1 MNRDLSS
8 IIRAFTGLKLVVVG
22 DAMLDSYLE
31 GSSNRICREAPVPI
45 VNLADRKD
53 VPGGAANTAVNI
65 HALGGQVRFLSV
77 VGDDN
82 EGHRL
87 RWALE
92 DYGLSTEH
100 VLRCPFRSTLAKN
113 RVVAGGHMLVRLDQG
128 TTDPVDTKTEQELI
142 SRLIDVIADADAIV
156 VSDYSYGVL
165 TPLVIDALA
174 RLQRRRRRV
183 LVVDSRHRLTAYKK
197 LHVTAVKPN
206 YEETIQLLGLWEE
219 LKAPDPRAEKLLP
232 HGQRVLE
239 LTGAKVA
246 AVTLDTEGAVIFE
259 RGNQPYRTYAQ
270 PTPQSRAAG
279 AGDTFI
285 GSLALALASGA
296 TSPDAA
302 EIASAAAAIVVAKDG
317 TSICSATELLERL
330 AAQGKFVPDVEHLVS
345 LLDSHRQRGKRIV
358 FTNGC
363 FDILHRGHITYL
375 NQAKALGDILVVGV
389 NTDEGVRRLK
399 GSERPINT
407 LEDRV
412 HVLAALSSIDHLIA
426 FGEDTPCELVRHVRP
441 HVFVKGGD
449 YTRERLPEAAIVEEL
464 GGVVKILPFLDDRST
479 TRIIKRIQRN
489 DGPAK
494 KTDPKNRRN
503 PNGRKGSVG
512 SSRKRPLR

>member
-1 MNRDLSS
+1 MTRDLAS
-8 IIRAFTGLKLVVVG
+8 IVQAFGGLKLVIVG

-31 GSSNRICREAPVPI
+31 GASNRICREAPVPI
-45 VNLADRKD
+45 VNLSERKD

-65 HALGGQVRFLSV
+65 HALGAEAVFLSV

-82 EGHRL
+82 EGQRL

-100 VLRCPFRSTLAKN
+100 VLRCPFRATLTKN
-113 RVVAGGHMLVRLDQG
+113 RIVAEGQMLVRLDQG
-128 TTDPVDTKTEQELI
+128 TTNPVDTKTEQELI
-142 SRLIDVIADADAIV
+142 KRLIDAISDVDGIV

-183 LVVDSRHRLTAYKK
+183 LVVDSRHRLSIYKR
-197 LHVTAVKPN
+197 LRATAVKPN
-206 YEETIQLLGLWEE
+206 YEETIQLLGLWEA
-219 LKAPDPRAEKLLP
+219 LKDPYPRAEKILA
-232 HGQRVLE
+232 HGERVLT

-259 RGNQPYRTYAQ
+259 RGTPPYRTYAQ

-279 AGDTFI
+279 AGDTFA
-285 GSLALALASGA
+285 GALALALAAGVS
-296 TSPDAA
+296 TPDAA
-302 EIASAAAAIVVAKDG
+302 ELASAAAAIVVAKDG
-317 TSICSATELLERL
+317 TSICSATELVERV
-330 AAQGKFVPDVEHLVS
+330 ASQGKFAPDVQHLVG
-345 LLDSHRQRGKRIV
+345 LLDAHRQRGKRIV
-358 FTNGC
+358 LTNGC

-375 NQAKALGDILVVGV
+375 NQAKALGDVLVVGV
-389 NTDEGVRRLK
+389 NSDQSVRRLK
-399 GSERPINT
+399 GPERPINS

-412 HVLAALSSIDHLIA
+412 HVLAALSAIDHLVA

-449 YTRERLPEAAIVEEL
+449 YTRERLPEASIVEEL
-464 GGVVKILPFLDDRST
+464 GGVVRILPFVDDRST
-479 TRIIKRIQRN
+479 SRIIRRVQGSDGKTGTLEPKRQRSR
-489 DGPAK
+489 D
-494 KTDPKNRRN
+494 D
-503 PNGRKGSVG
+503 RKGSMG
-512 SSRKRPLR
+512 PSRKRPLR

>member
-1 MNRDLSS
+1 MNRDLPS
-8 IIRAFTGLKLVVVG
+8 IIQGFRGLRVVVVG

-31 GSSNRICREAPVPI
+31 GTSNRICREAPVPI

-53 VPGGAANTAVNI
+53 VPGGAANTAVNL
-65 HALGGQVRFLSV
+65 HALGAQVAFLSI
-77 VGDDN
+77 VGDDA
-82 EGHRL
+82 EGQRL

-100 VLRCPFRSTLAKN
+100 VLPCPFRSTLAKN

-128 TTDPVDTKTEQELI
+128 TTAPVDAKTEQELI
-142 SRLIDVIADADAIV
+142 NRLIDLIADAEAVV

-165 TPLVIDALA
+165 TPLLIDALA

-197 LHVTAVKPN
+197 LNVTAVKPN
-206 YEETIQLLGLWEE
+206 YEEAIQLLGLWEE
-219 LKAPDPRAEKLLP
+219 LKGSGPRTEKILP
-232 HGQRVLE
+232 HGNRVLE
-239 LTGAKVA
+239 LTGARVA
-246 AVTLDTEGAVIFE
+246 AVTLDTEGAMIFE
-259 RGNQPYRTYAQ
+259 RGCPPYRTYAQ

-285 GSLALALASGA
+285 GALTLALAAGAS
-296 TSPDAA
+296 TPDAA
-302 EIASAAAAIVVAKDG
+302 ETASAAAAVVVAKDG
-317 TSICSATELLERL
+317 TAICSAPELLERIS
-330 AAQGKFVPDVEHLVS
+330 AQGKFVPDVGQLVA
-345 LLDSHRQRGKRIV
+345 LLDSYRQRGKRIV

-399 GSERPINT
+399 GPERPINT

-449 YTRERLPEAAIVEEL
+449 YTRERLPEATLVEEL
-464 GGVVKILPFLDDRST
+464 GGMVKILPFLDDRST
-479 TRIIKRIQRN
+479 TRIIKRIQHN
-489 DGPAK
+489 DGSA
-494 KTDPKNRRN
+494 TDARPKRQRR
-503 PNGRKGSVG
+503 PNGKGGMG